1 MGNAALYLNP
11 EAFNTGLPALM
22 GRQSA
27 GESFLKGY
35 LRHSTAD
42 DFHFWNVANAAP
54 HKLQG
59 FVEAIGSIG
68 KPMTVIP
75 RNDRRGLSV
84 AGNVFLPSPNVARE
98 SWHRRVAG
106 LTDAYG
112 ITAITHTTASDNIM
126 DALADM
132 LTAPVESWD
141 TLICT
146 STAVRASV
154 EQELEAVRADLEQ
167 RVGATRLSNPQI
179 ATIPLGI
186 NVDDFA
192 VTEGDRARWR
202 KELGIADDAVV
213 VLYVGR
219 FNPAA
224 KMNPL
229 PMAMALEQAAQISG
243 KPIAWVQA
251 GWGQSVD
258 SEKAYH
264 DQSRS
269 LCPSIDY
276 HVVDARKPDARFSI
290 WSVGDIFISLSDNI
304 QETFGLTPV
313 EAMAAGIPCVVSDWD
328 GYRDTIRHGIDGFRA
343 STYAPKAGAG
353 QDLAY
358 QYANQWIS
366 YDVYAGATS
375 QLIAVDV
382 AEAARALADLISN
395 PDLRKRMG
403 QAAAARARD
412 TFDWTVVIPQY
423 EALWAEQT
431 RRRLASAGRVAR
443 PRNLAPHPRRLDP
456 FLLFGG
462 YATEWLTS
470 STMVTLRP
478 GADEAAL
485 AAIRGLSLAIY
496 GSHALPT
503 TSELTL
509 LIERLSAVRQM
520 TVGDLVGVFAAGR
533 RPFVERGVLYLAKY
547 DLVRIL
553 PRSDVIAR

>member
-54 HKLQG
+54 HTLQG
-59 FVEAIGSIG
+59 FIEAIGSIG

-75 RNDRRGLSV
+75 RHDRRQLGA
-84 AGNVFLPSPNVARE
+84 AGNAFLPSPNLARE
-98 SWHRRVAG
+98 SWHRRVANC
-106 LTDAYG
+106 TEAYG
-112 ITAITHTTASDNIM
+112 ITGITHTTASDNIM

-132 LTAPVESWD
+132 LTAPVEPWD

-146 STAVRASV
+146 SSAVRASV
-154 EQELEAVRADLEQ
+154 EVELEAVRADLEE
-167 RVGATRLSNPQI
+167 RVGARRLGEPQL

-192 VTEGDRARWR
+192 TTGDDRARWR
-202 KELGIADDAVV
+202 NQLGIADEAVV

-219 FNPAA
+219 FNPHA

-229 PMAMALEQAAQISG
+229 PMALALEQAAQIAG

-251 GWGQSVD
+251 GWGLSETQ
-258 SEKAYH
+258 EKAYH
-264 DQSRS
+264 DQTRA
-269 LCPSIDY
+269 LCPSVDY

-366 YDVYAGATS
+366 YDTYAGATS

-382 AEAARALADLISN
+382 VEAARALADLVSN

-412 TFDWTVVIPQY
+412 TFDWKVVIPQY

-462 YATEWLTS
+462 YASEWLTS

-478 GADEAAL
+478 GTDEAAL
-485 AAIRGLSLAIY
+485 AAIRGLSLAVY

-509 LIERLSAVRQM
+509 LIERLSRVRQI
-520 TVGDLVGVFAAGR
+520 TVGELVGVFPAGR